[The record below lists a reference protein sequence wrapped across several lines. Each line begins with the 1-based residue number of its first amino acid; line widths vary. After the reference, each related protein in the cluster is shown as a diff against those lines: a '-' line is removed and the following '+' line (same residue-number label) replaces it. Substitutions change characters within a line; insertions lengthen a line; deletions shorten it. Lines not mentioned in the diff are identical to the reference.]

1 MKIENV
7 NIIHDMVSTSART
20 CHTSLHCRTIWE
32 CVVVSVIAFTMFG
45 HCVMA
50 LDVHGNSICVISCGS
65 LMPCVLSAVQGLSS
79 SKKAS
84 KVEVGGPAFLDD
96 VACLLQAPLPDA
108 LLEKLAT
115 VAFGT
120 IDFGMSLN
128 KLRGK
133 TEAVL
138 ALADEGQRAARDCG
152 ASGQT
157 RRKVRPSCPFLAAR
171 PFVSSMFID
180 TWERGERSDHGRNF
194 PGEGYRCLG
203 NSVLPSVGGSF
214 PRRTF
219 APTSALQPPATV
231 LRSPAHHAAQQH
243 SRRHCLCPG
252 TSWPTARAC
261 SQRQASSPRR
271 SSWLQA
277 TNTQAPTGDT
287 TASNSCTPHCPHC
300 SRLHEPSRPNIL
312 RKHCRICWWRAPTKR
327 FFAPHAR
334 VSHRRQL
341 P

>member
-1 MKIENV
+1 M
-7 NIIHDMVSTSART
+7 
-20 CHTSLHCRTIWE
+20 
-32 CVVVSVIAFTMFG
+32 G
-45 HCVMA
+45 
-50 LDVHGNSICVISCGS
+50 
-65 LMPCVLSAVQGLSS
+65 
-79 SKKAS
+79 
-84 KVEVGGPAFLDD
+84 D

-115 VAFGT
+115 VAFDT

-152 ASGQT
+152 ASG
-157 RRKVRPSCPFLAAR
+157 R
-171 PFVSSMFID
+171 
-180 TWERGERSDHGRNF
+180 RGERCHTLALLGGASLRVVDEHRHLGGRRSDHGRNL
-194 PGEGYRCLG
+194 PGEGNRCLG

-214 PRRTF
+214 PRRTC
-219 APTSALQPPATV
+219 ALTSALQPPATV

-300 SRLHEPSRPNIL
+300 SRLHEPRRPNNL
-312 RKHCRICWWRAPTKR
+312 RKHCRTCWWRAPTKR

>member
-1 MKIENV
+1 M
-7 NIIHDMVSTSART
+7 
-20 CHTSLHCRTIWE
+20 
-32 CVVVSVIAFTMFG
+32 
-45 HCVMA
+45 
-50 LDVHGNSICVISCGS
+50 
-65 LMPCVLSAVQGLSS
+65 
-79 SKKAS
+79 
-84 KVEVGGPAFLDD
+84 
-96 VACLLQAPLPDA
+96 
-108 LLEKLAT
+108 
-115 VAFGT
+115 
-120 IDFGMSLN
+120 
-128 KLRGK
+128 
-133 TEAVL
+133 
-138 ALADEGQRAARDCG
+138 
-152 ASGQT
+152 
-157 RRKVRPSCPFLAAR
+157 
-171 PFVSSMFID
+171 
-180 TWERGERSDHGRNF
+180 
-194 PGEGYRCLG
+194 
-203 NSVLPSVGGSF
+203 LPSVGGSF

-277 TNTQAPTGDT
+277 TSTQAPTGDT

-300 SRLHEPSRPNIL
+300 TRLHEPSRPTNP

-334 VSHRRQL
+334 VLHCRQL